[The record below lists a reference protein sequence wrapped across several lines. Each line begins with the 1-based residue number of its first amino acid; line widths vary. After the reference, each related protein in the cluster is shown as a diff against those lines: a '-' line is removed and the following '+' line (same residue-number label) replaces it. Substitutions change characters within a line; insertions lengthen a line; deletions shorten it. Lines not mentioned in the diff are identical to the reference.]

1 MHRIFMKGWPL
12 FGKPD
17 EKEQSAG
24 TRIRKTLYGAIDKS
38 GNYVVKRQ
46 FSATVWQFSEG
57 LMAVCVGNPWTHPK
71 NGYIDKQGRFLIEPT
86 FRVANS
92 FHDGRAVVVDND
104 SSYAIIDKQGHL
116 IRMDKY
122 ESVSQFREGLAPVCL
137 HGKWGYVDTKGKLVI
152 DCKFDK
158 AGLFQEG
165 LAAVGQKIP
174 ERSSVRLGFINTTG
188 RLVIPFDFV
197 DVRGGFSD
205 GLAAVATQDKARPD
219 YWFYGYIDHSAAWI
233 IKPIYDDAQPFSEG
247 LAAVCTINR
256 NKHPAP
262 PQPHAPPYLSKA
274 EFEALSLGW
283 TPSD

>member
-1 MHRIFMKGWPL
+1 MGN
-12 FGKPD
+12 GVT
-17 EKEQSAG
+17 S
-24 TRIRKTLYGAIDKS
+24 TL
-38 GNYVVKRQ
+38 
-46 FSATVWQFSEG
+46 
-57 LMAVCVGNPWTHPK
+57 M
-71 NGYIDKQGRFLIEPT
+71 
-86 FRVANS
+86 
-92 FHDGRAVVVDND
+92 
-104 SSYAIIDKQGHL
+104 
-116 IRMDKY
+116 
-122 ESVSQFREGLAPVCL
+122 
-137 HGKWGYVDTKGKLVI
+137 GKLVI

-219 YWFYGYIDHSAAWI
+219 YWFYGYIDHSGAWI

-262 PQPHAPPYLSKA
+262 LQPHTPPYHLKRSSKHFHSAGRHQINQNLGA
-274 EFEALSLGW
+274 EASPEGREAAESQMSAPWLTLN
-283 TPSD
+283 